1 MKNLLRSILG
11 MLVIIVCLKVIILLV
26 LLCYF
31 GFFYTPEANPI
42 DNIEDKIEQVE
53 KKDRVL
59 TDNEKVLEQKSTEK
73 EWEEIDKDTDK

>member
-31 GFFYTPEANPI
+31 GFFYTPEANPL
-42 DNIEDKIEQVE
+42 DNIEDKIELFFE
-53 KKDRVL
+53 YNDDLNKRY
-59 TDNEKVLEQKSTEK
+59 LEQKSTEK

>member
-1 MKNLLRSILG
+1 MEISN
-11 MLVIIVCLKVIILLV
+11 
-26 LLCYF
+26 
-31 GFFYTPEANPI
+31 
-42 DNIEDKIEQVE
+42 NIEDKIEQVE

>member
-31 GFFYTPEANPI
+31 DFFYTPEANPL

-53 KKDRVL
+53 QKNRVL